1 MQPNAC
7 ARKPDGAH
15 VKILSGTTVT
25 APPPDSHA
33 LANALDGQYEILRE
47 VGRGGMGIV
56 FLARDLKLERLVAIK
71 TLPPALAADDVIR
84 ARFLREARTAA
95 ALNHPNIVPIHRADD
110 IDGTVFFVMG
120 FVDGPSVAQ
129 MIRDGGPLTPRAA
142 ISILYDVGDALGY
155 AHGSGVVHRDVKAEN
170 ILLDSAS
177 SRALVTDF
185 GIARVAEAAP
195 LTATGTVLGTVHYMS
210 PEQVAGDAV
219 DRRSDVY
226 SLGVVAFFALAG
238 RFPFD
243 SPTASAV
250 LVAHVTKEPPSLSN
264 VAPSVPRALA
274 RLVDRCLA
282 KDPDSRIQ
290 SCEELLAELRRAE
303 ASLPDEDV
311 AAPRPD
317 QPASVSSDEAQAVW
331 ERAAQ
336 LQDMTGKMPP
346 MRIADRAAQ
355 RRDPVTTGYKIDQVR
370 LAARE
375 AGIDQK
381 FVDRAMAERGLVQ
394 APAEADTSQEVVV
407 RDGILP
413 PYNWWLG
420 GRHAI
425 AFESTIAGEMPER
438 DFDLM
443 VEEIRRALN
452 DNGVVSVVGRSLNW
466 TSADRQRKVQI
477 SVFVRDGRTNIYVG
491 ERLKDLIA
499 AIYGGVIGGGGGGAM
514 GPIIGIT
521 VGALSMPILVA
532 PAIVGTVLSAFGIA
546 RYSLQRVTNSRSQV
560 LQELTQRLAE
570 RARDSIGHRALTPP
584 IRHKLLG

>member
-1 MQPNAC
+1 MVPA
-7 ARKPDGAH
+7 D
-15 VKILSGTTVT
+15 
-25 APPPDSHA
+25 A
-33 LANALDGQYEILRE
+33 LALSEALKGQYEILRE

-56 FLARDLKLERLVAIK
+56 FLARDMKLERLVAIK
-71 TLPPALAADDVIR
+71 TLPPTLAADDVIR

-110 IDGTVFFVMG
+110 IGGTVFFVMG

-129 MIRDGGPLTPRAA
+129 MIRDGGPLTPRTA

-155 AHGSGVVHRDVKAEN
+155 AHGAGVIHRDVKAEN
-170 ILLDSAS
+170 ILLDSSS

-210 PEQVAGDAV
+210 PEQVAGDSV

-226 SLGVVAFFALAG
+226 SLGVVAFYALAG

-250 LVAHVTKEPPSLSN
+250 LVAHVTKEAPPLAQ
-264 VAPSVPRALA
+264 VAPSVPRGLA

-282 KDPDSRIQ
+282 KDPDSRLQ
-290 SCEELLAELRRAE
+290 SCEELLMELRRVE
-303 ASLPDEDV
+303 AGLPDEDI
-311 AAPRPD
+311 AAPRPE
-317 QPASVSSDEAQAVW
+317 QPTSVSSDEAQAVW

-346 MRIADRAAQ
+346 LRIADRAAA
-355 RRDPVTTGYKIDQVR
+355 RRDPATAGYKLDQVR
-370 LAARE
+370 YAARE

-381 FVDRAMAERGLVQ
+381 FVERAMAERGLVQ
-394 APAEADTSQEVVV
+394 AIEPEPTHDVVV
-407 RDGILP
+407 REGIVP
-413 PYNWWLG
+413 PFNWWLG
-420 GRHAI
+420 GRHTI

-491 ERLKDLIA
+491 ERLKDLIG
-499 AIYGGVIGGGGGGAM
+499 AIYGGVIGGGGGGSI
-514 GPIIGIT
+514 GPIMGIT
-521 VGALSMPILVA
+521 MGGLEMPFLIA
-532 PAIVGTVLSAFGIA
+532 PAIATTVLTAFGIA
-546 RYSLQRVTNSRSQV
+546 RYSLQRVTKSRSQV

-570 RARDSIGHRALTPP
+570 RARDSISRRALTPQP
-584 IRHKLLG
+584 RHERKLLG